1 MLEQAEK
8 ELALSAGLDIDW
20 ELTPEDAVQL
30 HLEQDEEHGHLF
42 LPAAARAEDVSRY
55 FVVDTCYN
63 PPIIRLQERSVEM
76 LKALLAFPVP
86 EALRPAVRRH
96 LGNERGTFA
105 PPAEVLAWLRAAHER
120 LSRRVGEKA
129 S

>member
-1 MLEQAEK
+1 MTEQGAK
-8 ELALSAGLDIDW
+8 ELALAAHLDIDW

-30 HLEQDEEHGHLF
+30 HLEEDENRPHLF

-63 PPIIRLQERSVEM
+63 PPLIRLQERSVEM
-76 LKALLAFPVP
+76 LKAILSFPLP
-86 EALRPAVRRH
+86 EALRPAVRRR

-105 PPAEVLAWLRAAHER
+105 PPPEVLAWLRETLDR
-120 LSRRVGEKA
+120 LARPGSKKA
-129 S
+129 P